1 MTPHSRQ
8 DIFGILALLFLSLVS
23 LTLRL
28 PARQSPQ
35 TTAEPASE
43 GRPITPAG
51 SFVLD
56 ATTEQ
61 PAIGPLPVSFLRSP
75 DHAAKDGAGRYI
87 LSVNSGFGVQ
97 FSASTNGAQQSLS
110 VIDLNASPAPQ
121 VIQDVYFPSPQ
132 SAMVGAVFAPAI
144 SGDGAYTLYVS
155 GGNENKIWRFRFTP
169 GAPRPIS
176 PPSNGPDTK
185 VTASSISVAGFASQA
200 ATPRFNNN
208 LEPVYPLG
216 IALSEDANTLFTAN
230 DLGDSLGII
239 RDLRGDRRLFRID
252 LSDGKPG
259 HFVYPYGVAAWTPPN
274 SHSTQKVFVSC
285 WSTAQIAVVDPEH
298 PEKPAVFISVE
309 RHPTA
314 MIFNSSRTRLYVANS
329 DADSISVI
337 DPQSNRVIETI
348 PVRLAEKALPGSSPE
363 GLALSADGAKLYAA
377 DSHSNAVAVISL
389 SPSAQGRPSGSSIP
403 PAHRRGIV
411 ANADDDD
418 DKPTSGRSTI
428 LGFIPSGQYPSA
440 LAIADG
446 YLFVANGKGTGLA
459 DSSLQVTDTGR
470 APNAPNDLFPAGTG
484 ATKQGGQYIG
494 SLIVGNISRLAE
506 PDPHALA
513 DYTAQVMR
521 NDGLTGAPDVK
532 LFSGANPIR
541 HVIYI
546 IRENRTY
553 DQVFGDVVKS
563 GDGTPADGSPALAI
577 FGCGDAARP
586 ADNSSP
592 CITPNA
598 HALALR
604 FGLLDRFFVNS
615 EASPDGHNWTDA
627 AFSSDY
633 VDKAYRWNYSG
644 RGHGYDF
651 QGLNR
656 MPDFD
661 PRKGEPPVLPLPATP
676 DDIAHLIQ
684 RYVPYL
690 NDSRDV
696 AEPNTLY
703 LWDDAARTGIT
714 YRSNGEGVATIS
726 QAQVDAFNA
735 NREREYPD
743 TTPTVVSFA
752 LKKSLEGHVSSTHRE
767 FDVYTPDSITTASY
781 TAAISQKA
789 DPLISS
795 SNPTPEFRGTS
806 RIAAWL
812 AEFRGYASALQ
823 SGSPDTFPVF
833 NIVYLPN
840 DHTNGM
846 HPKMPTPQFYV
857 ADNDYAL
864 GLLVQEVSSSPYWKD
879 TAIFV
884 LEDDAQNGP
893 DHVDSHRS
901 PALVISAYN
910 RPGALVHSY
919 YSTVSLVRTMEM
931 LLGMP
936 PMNQL
941 DASAAPIDVFQS
953 TPDLTPYQA
962 VLPTLS
968 LKNLILT
975 PPPPSDSESARMI
988 RRSLQQNFDGPDLA
1002 DPDLLDRIIWFSVR
1016 GRAPYPAAGRLPV
1029 FDAMRTTDASE
1040 AADEQQAR
1048 ALAALKQYLASTR
1061 PASHSPHA
1069 PAN

>member
-1 MTPHSRQ
+1 MVPHSRQ
-8 DIFGILALLFLSLVS
+8 NIFGILALALLALVV

-28 PARQSPQ
+28 PARQAPQ
-35 TTAEPASE
+35 SAAEPSSE

-51 SFVLD
+51 VLVLD
-56 ATTEQ
+56 ATTRM
-61 PAIGPLPVSFLRSP
+61 PAVGALPVAFLRSP
-75 DHAAKDGAGRYI
+75 DHAAKDGAGRYL
-87 LSVNSGFGVQ
+87 LSVNSGYGIQ
-97 FSASTNGAQQSLS
+97 FSASTNYAQQSLS

-121 VIQDVYFPSPQ
+121 VIQNVYFPTPQ
-132 SAMVGAVFAPAI
+132 SAMVGAVFAPTL

-155 GGNENKIWRFRFTP
+155 GGNENKIWRFRFKP
-169 GAPRPIS
+169 GEPRPIS

-185 VTASSISVAGFASQA
+185 VTASSISVAGFAAQA
-200 ATPRFNNN
+200 ATSRYNNN

-239 RDLRGDRRLFRID
+239 RDLRSDRRLFRVD
-252 LSDGKPG
+252 LTDGKPG

-274 SHSTQKVFVSC
+274 SHSTQRVFVSC
-285 WSTAQIAVVDPEH
+285 WATAQIAVVDPAH
-298 PEKPAVFISVE
+298 PEKPPAFIPVE

-314 MIFNSSRTRLYVANS
+314 MIFNSARTRLYVANS
-329 DADSISVI
+329 DADSVSVI
-337 DPQSNRVIETI
+337 DPESNRVVETI
-348 PVRLAEKALPGSSPE
+348 SVRLAEKALPGSSTE
-363 GLALSADGAKLYAA
+363 GLALSADGANLYAA
-377 DSHSNAVAVISL
+377 DSHSNAVAVISV
-389 SPSAQGRPSGSSIP
+389 SAAAQGIAESKPVKS
-403 PAHRRGIV
+403 ARR
-411 ANADDDD
+411 ADKDDDD
-418 DKPTSGRSTI
+418 DDTSTAGRSTI
-428 LGFIPSGQYPSA
+428 LGFIPTGQYPSA

-446 YLFVANGKGTGLA
+446 YLFVANGKGTGVA
-459 DSSLQVTDTGR
+459 NSSLQVNNSGR

-484 ATKQGGQYIG
+484 MTRQGGQYDG
-494 SLIVGNISRLAE
+494 SLIVGNISRVAE
-506 PDPHALA
+506 PDAHSLA

-521 NDGLTGAPDVK
+521 NDGLTGSPDVK

-553 DQVFGDVVKS
+553 DQIFGDAAKS
-563 GDGTPADGSPALAI
+563 GDGSPADGSPALAI

-586 ADNSSP
+586 ADNSSQ
-592 CITPNA
+592 CVTPNA
-598 HALALR
+598 HALAQR

-651 QGLNR
+651 QGINR
-656 MPDFD
+656 QPEIE
-661 PRKGEPPVLPLPATP
+661 PRKGEPPILPLPATA

-690 NDSRDV
+690 NGSRDV
-696 AEPNTLY
+696 AEPSTLY
-703 LWDDAARTGIT
+703 LWDDASRTGIT
-714 YRSNGEGVATIS
+714 YRSNGEGVVTIS

-743 TTPTVVSFA
+743 TTPTVVAFA
-752 LKKSLEGHVSSTHRE
+752 LKKSLEGHVSPSHRE
-767 FDVYTPDSITTASY
+767 FDIYTPDSITTASY
-781 TAAISQKA
+781 AAAVSQNSKP
-789 DPLISS
+789 DPLISPW
-795 SNPTPEFRGTS
+795 NPASEFRGCS
-806 RIAAWL
+806 RVAAWL
-812 AEFRGYASALQ
+812 AEFRGYVSALQ
-823 SGSPDTFPVF
+823 NGQPDSFPAL

-840 DHTNGM
+840 DHTSGM
-846 HPKMPTPQFYV
+846 RPHMPTPQFYV

-864 GLLVQEVSSSPYWKD
+864 GLLVQEVSASPYWKD

-893 DHVDSHRS
+893 DHVDAHRS

-919 YSTVSLVRTMEM
+919 YSTVSLIRTMEI

-941 DASAAPIDVFQS
+941 DASATPIDVFQS
-953 TPDLTPYQA
+953 TPDLTPYRA
-962 VLPTLS
+962 ILPTVS
-968 LKNLILT
+968 LKNLIT
-975 PPPPSDSESARMI
+975 SPPPPSDSESAQMI

-1029 FDAMRTTDASE
+1029 FDAMRTRDASE

-1048 ALAALKQYLASTR
+1048 ALAALKQYLASAR
-1061 PASHSPHA
+1061 PPSRNQHSRS
-1069 PAN
+1069 N